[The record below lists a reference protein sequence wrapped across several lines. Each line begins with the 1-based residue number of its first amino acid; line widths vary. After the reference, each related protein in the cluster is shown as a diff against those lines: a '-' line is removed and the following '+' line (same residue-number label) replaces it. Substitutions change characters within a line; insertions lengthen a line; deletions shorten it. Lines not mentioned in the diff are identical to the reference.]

1 MFGKKWSAS
10 GTCGTCRK
18 YKLHVIWAKEAL
30 VKREQ
35 DRKKDKFKNNGQKLT
50 KCMEDILL
58 YKPEAK

>member
-1 MFGKKWSAS
+1 MSKV
-10 GTCGTCRK
+10 
-18 YKLHVIWAKEAL
+18 HVIWAKEAL

-58 YKPEAK
+58 YKPEAE